1 MISKCYANA
10 RKAIEDLA
18 SSNPTAASA
27 SFVSRGAQ
35 SDDELISNLCAMPDF
50 FIEEILASTSDEAA
64 ASRSSDVVDLEAA
77 ASCSS
82 DVVDLGAKR
91 ARASEN
97 AGSKQRGKK

>member
-10 RKAIEDLA
+10 RRAIEDLA
-18 SSNPTAASA
+18 SSNPTAAAA

-64 ASRSSDVVDLEAA
+64 AS
-77 ASCSS
+77 CSS
-82 DVVDLGAKR
+82 DVADLGAKR

>member
-1 MISKCYANA
+1 
-10 RKAIEDLA
+10 
-18 SSNPTAASA
+18 
-27 SFVSRGAQ
+27 
-35 SDDELISNLCAMPDF
+35 MPDF

-64 ASRSSDVVDLEAA
+64 ASS
-77 ASCSS
+77 SS

>member
-10 RKAIEDLA
+10 RRAIEDLA
-18 SSNPTAASA
+18 SSNPTAAAA

-50 FIEEILASTSDEAA
+50 FIEEILASSSEEAEAA
-64 ASRSSDVVDLEAA
+64 
-77 ASCSS
+77 CSS
-82 DVVDLGAKR
+82 DSVDVDGKR

-97 AGSKQRGKK
+97 TGSKRGKK

>member
-10 RKAIEDLA
+10 RRAIEDLA
-18 SSNPTAASA
+18 SSNPTAAAA

-64 ASRSSDVVDLEAA
+64 ASCSSDVVDLEAA

>member
-64 ASRSSDVVDLEAA
+64 AS
-77 ASCSS
+77 CSS